1 MVNSGSF
8 LVAEEGEIEVRVGTG
23 FGVGGVTLIV
33 KVWEFDSP
41 PPGVGLN
48 TVIGKVPSEVM
59 SEEGMVAVRVVE
71 FTNVVVR
78 SEPLNFTTEEDMNSV
93 PETVIVNSESPT
105 VFPVGS
111 MLVVVGTGL
120 FTVNVWA
127 SEVPPPGVG
136 LNTVIE
142 KVPAAVKSE
151 AGMVAVSWVELT

>member
-1 MVNSGSF
+1 M
-8 LVAEEGEIEVRVGTG
+8 
-23 FGVGGVTLIV
+23 GGVTLIV

-48 TVIGKVPSEVM
+48 TVIGKTPSEAM
-59 SEEGMVAVRVVE
+59 SEAGMAAVRVVE

-78 SEPLNFTTEEDMNSV
+78 SEPLNLTTEEDMNSV

>member
-1 MVNSGSF
+1 M
-8 LVAEEGEIEVRVGTG
+8 
-23 FGVGGVTLIV
+23 

-48 TVIGKVPSEVM
+48 TVIGKVPSEAM
-59 SEEGMVAVRVVE
+59 SEAGMAAVRVVE

-78 SEPLNFTTEEDMNSV
+78 SEPLNLTTEEDMNSV
-93 PETVIVNSESPT
+93 PETVMVNSESPT

-136 LNTVIE
+136 LNTVIK